1 MYYLCKNGDNT
12 MFTVT
17 AQSLTNVKPSI
28 SEINFVL
35 DKYMNNLE
43 QLIEKISSII
53 EIPQMSLF
61 QIIEILKNN
70 GISSCDPK
78 LLSIIIEYKLQ
89 SYFKNV
95 QCPKCHS
102 NMHHN
107 KIISRELKTT
117 FGTVILQ
124 SPYYSCPKCKT
135 CFEPYAKVL
144 NLRPGKYQYDLQK
157 NIAKIASS
165 VPFAEAAEII
175 NDTYGIN
182 ISPDAIHKM
191 TNELGTYAYL
201 EEIAPEPNVVHSII
215 DEISQGKKRRP
226 VLVFTADGAMAPIRT
241 KKGKPQCW
249 KENKGVR
256 VYLVDDDHII
266 HLLSWHQICDKK
278 QFIKYLQTIKD
289 LNLFPKDKVRICCL
303 GDGAEWIW
311 DAFNSVFPDARQILD
326 YYHCAKHLH
335 GFVTSIF
342 GDSAAGKSWL
352 EKTKER
358 LFSNKIT
365 TVLTELKR
373 MKVSGD
379 KAKARDNLYN
389 YLLKNKERLFYGKS
403 RRGGYP
409 IGSGAIESANK
420 FIGHVRLKRSG
431 SWWKVDY
438 ANNILKLRCL
448 KYQIYYGLFL
458 VGDYYFLFYFLLDK
472 K

>member
-1 MYYLCKNGDNT
+1 MLT
-12 MFTVT
+12 AT
-17 AQSLTNVKPSI
+17 AQSLTDVKPSI
-28 SEINFVL
+28 PETKIVL
-35 DKYMNNLE
+35 GKYMNSLENLIDK
-43 QLIEKISSII
+43 LYSLI

-61 QIIEILKNN
+61 QIIETLKNN
-70 GISSCDPK
+70 GIASCDPK
-78 LLSIIIEYKLQ
+78 LLSIVIEHKLQ

-95 QCPKCHS
+95 QCPKCLS

-107 KIISRELKTT
+107 KLISRKLKTS
-117 FGTVILQ
+117 FGTITLK
-124 SPYYSCPKCKT
+124 SPYYACPKCKS

-182 ISPDAIHKM
+182 ISPDAIHEM
-191 TNELGTYAYL
+191 TNDLGTYAYI
-201 EEIAPEPNVVHSII
+201 EEITPDPKVVHSIV

-249 KENKGVR
+249 KENKGIR
-256 VYLVDDDHII
+256 AYLLDDGHIV

-278 QFIKYLQTIKD
+278 QFIQYLQEIKK
-289 LNLFPKDKVRICCL
+289 LNLFPKDKVRLCCL

-326 YYHCAKHLH
+326 YYHCAEHLH
-335 GFVTSIF
+335 EFVIAKF
-342 GDSAAGKSWL
+342 GNSAAGKSWL

-358 LFSNKIT
+358 LFSNKIN
-365 TVLTELKR
+365 TVLTGLKR
-373 MKVSGD
+373 MKVSGNQ
-379 KAKARDNLYN
+379 AKARDNLYN
-389 YLLKNKERLFYGKS
+389 YLSKNKERLLYGKA

-409 IGSGAIESANK
+409 LGSGAIESANK

-431 SWWKVDY
+431 SWWKVDN
-438 ANNILKLRCL
+438 ANNILKLRCARYNEQYDRFFAAYEEAHREDWEAKPL
-448 KYQIYYGLFL
+448 LSL
-458 VGDYYFLFYFLLDK
+458 VK
-472 K
+472 